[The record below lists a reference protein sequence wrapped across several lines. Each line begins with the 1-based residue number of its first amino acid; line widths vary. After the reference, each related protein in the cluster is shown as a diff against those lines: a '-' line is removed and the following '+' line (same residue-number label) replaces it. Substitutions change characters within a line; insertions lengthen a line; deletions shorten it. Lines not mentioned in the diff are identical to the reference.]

1 MSGKRDIAHQTVSVA
16 AVCTAPGASGIAV
29 VRLSGDDAYA
39 IADKFCAD
47 APVKPSQMETGTFRL
62 FKLRDPA
69 DSSLIDEAIVLA
81 FRAPHSY
88 TGEDVVEFQTHG
100 GRVPVMRVMKALIS
114 CGAAPAGPGEFSR
127 RAFLN
132 GRMDLSM
139 AEAVMDVIGAQSER
153 AGRAAVEQLGGS
165 LGRRLDACYDAL
177 MGVCADIEAS
187 LDFADDES
195 NAVLEP
201 AGIPER
207 LGSVRADLLEL
218 SSTWREGVLLREGAL
233 VVLSGIPNAGKSTL
247 FNAMLGVLRS
257 IVTDIPGTTRDSIE
271 ETMLL
276 DGIPLRMVDTAG
288 LRDTDSSI
296 ERMGVDRAVKLV
308 KSADLNIRLIDMAA
322 DHEHQ
327 LDWMRDGLYEATK
340 TLVVLSK
347 ADIARDGSVRTLP
360 RRIGEAGYDVVV
372 VSVKDGSGLED
383 LKAAMKRKIVGDG
396 FHGAE
401 QGVAV
406 SERHHGLLEDAIAGI
421 DEALTLYG
429 AGGGDAAVFCAQSLR
444 AAAEALSQ
452 ITGRVYSDDLLD
464 RIFSRFC
471 IGK

>member
-1 MSGKRDIAHQTVSVA
+1 MSTSMISPFEWRTVV
-16 AVCTAPGASGIAV
+16 AVCTAPGQAGIAV
-29 VRLSGDDAYA
+29 VRMSGHEAYS
-39 IADKFCAD
+39 IADRFCAD
-47 APVKPSQMETGTFRL
+47 AAVKPSEMEAGTFRL
-62 FKLRDPA
+62 FRLYDP
-69 DSSLIDEAIVLA
+69 DDGSLIDEAVVLA

-100 GRVPVMRVMKALIS
+100 GRVPVMRVMKALIA
-114 CGAAPAGPGEFSR
+114 CGAEPAGPGEFSR

-132 GRMDLSM
+132 GRLDLSM

-153 AGRAAVEQLGGS
+153 AGRAAAEQLGGS

-177 MGVCADIEAS
+177 MEVCADIEAS

-195 NAVLEP
+195 NSVLEP
-201 AGIPER
+201 AGIPAR
-207 LGSVRADLLEL
+207 LGTVRASLSDLAA
-218 SSTWREGVLLREGAL
+218 TWREGVLLREGAL

-271 ETMLL
+271 ETMIL

-288 LRDTDSSI
+288 LRDTESSI
-296 ERMGVDRAVKLV
+296 ERLGVDRAVKLIQ
-308 KSADLNIRLIDMAA
+308 SADLNLRLIDMAE

-327 LDWMRDGLYEATK
+327 LDWMRNGSYAPSK
-340 TLVVLSK
+340 TLVILSK
-347 ADIARDGSVRTLP
+347 ADIARDGSVKTLP
-360 RRIGEAGYDVVV
+360 RRIGEAGFEVVV

-383 LKAAMKRKIVGDG
+383 LKAAMKCKIVGDG
-396 FHGAE
+396 FHGAA

-406 SERHHGLLEDAIAGI
+406 SERHHGLLEKALADI
-421 DEALTLYG
+421 DSALSLYVN
-429 AGGGDAAVFCAQSLR
+429 GGGDAAVFCAQSLR
-444 AAAEALSQ
+444 AAAESLSQ
-452 ITGRVYSDDLLD
+452 ITGRVYSEDLLD